1 MGKPVTT
8 YRKLLKFGK
17 KYGVDSEE
25 DFKAAA
31 LSFAEEAALIATMRD
46 KLAEDG
52 TTVTKTYV
60 KDRENICVH
69 PLIPEIPK
77 HVDCANRILATIG
90 KIVDD
95 RGKKQVTDEDELD
108 EFRL

>member
-1 MGKPVTT
+1 MTKPVTT
-8 YRKLLKFGK
+8 YRKLLSFGK
-17 KYGVDSEE
+17 KYGVNNEE

-31 LSFAEEAALIATMRD
+31 MTFAEEAALIATMRE

-52 TTVTKTYV
+52 TTVTKEYV
-60 KDRENICVH
+60 KGRENVCVH

-77 HVDCANRILATIG
+77 HVDCANRILTTIG
-90 KIVDD
+90 KIVAD
-95 RGKKQVTDEDELD
+95 RGKKAASEEDELD

>member
-17 KYGVDSEE
+17 KYGVDYEE

-69 PLIPEIPK
+69 PLIPEIQK

-95 RGKKQVTDEDELD
+95 RGKKQVTEEDELD

>member
-1 MGKPVTT
+1 MIKPVTT
-8 YRKLLKFGK
+8 YRKLLRFGK
-17 KYGVDSEE
+17 KYGVDGEE

-31 LSFAEEAALIATMRD
+31 MTFAEEAELIATMRAT
-46 KLAEDG
+46 LAEDG

-60 KDRENICVH
+60 KDRENVCVH

-90 KIVDD
+90 KIVAD
-95 RGKKQVTDEDELD
+95 RGKKSANEEDELS